1 MFSLRFCITLM
12 NLLILYWCILLLFY
26 HSFSITDSLPCTT
39 LTKPSLQHVWAFTT
53 AHVWCLPSWTH
64 YQLLHQPSFI
74 YLMDIWPMICI
85 VTFPF
90 LVTQCAPLWP
100 DQSQVIM
107 PCGQGICCCFTTDEP
122 CAWFLYYHVYLTCL
136 YFTIELWTREILSP
150 TVQTEEV
157 CSAWLLCAP
166 FFWCTFT
173 LPCMSAILSTLAS
186 LHFMPFPISHSLTP
200 QSHRLYLLHHVQRQ
214 SLTPLSHPQTLIGL
228 TLWLSLITCSL
239 WSKLCPWHI
248 ILEPTMRE

>member
-122 CAWFLYYHVYLTCL
+122 CAWFLDYHLYLTHLSLPYHNNKVFPPDLRLSKFAQPNCL
-136 YFTIELWTREILSP
+136 ASTCFIL
-150 TVQTEEV
+150 
-157 CSAWLLCAP
+157 
-166 FFWCTFT
+166 
-173 LPCMSAILSTLAS
+173 S
-186 LHFMPFPISHSLTP
+186 LHFIP
-200 QSHRLYLLHHVQRQ
+200 LYHLI
-214 SLTPLSHPQTLIGL
+214 LSYCPGPWYHLV
-228 TLWLSLITCSL
+228 
-239 WSKLCPWHI
+239 LCCWNLRILVSIVAHGNFHI
-248 ILEPTMRE
+248 QV